1 MDDKVKDLT
10 FQLGSVKKER
20 KLLLQEIER
29 AKRKVSV
36 AQLELSQLEIKRLV
50 INEKRDLINAEIIS
64 INIFSKKP

>member
-10 FQLGSVKKER
+10 FQLESVKKER

-64 INIFSKKP
+64 INTFSKKP

>member
-10 FQLGSVKKER
+10 FKLGSVKKER

-64 INIFSKKP
+64 INTFSKKP